1 MRLPAIFLLTP
12 LPSFYKVE
20 RGWTRPARTGVSLHS
35 KSHPLIST
43 QNFSNISVC
52 GDTDRGDRV
61 SMVREDTNHGEGW
74 DLGSTQ
80 KVMCGH
86 RPGIEVESPKRDGDM
101 CRADLQ
107 RIARLSCDGKSVVAK
122 GRQIFTQN
130 HFTGTM
136 IISVLLLASS
146 CDLIRMKNADAG
158 GDNSRRA
165 VARVEQSYLYLD
177 ELKGIVPSDASK
189 EDSATRISSYVNSW
203 IRKQLL
209 LNEAAKNID
218 INEAE
223 VERKVL
229 DYRYSLI
236 GYEFQ
241 NFYIQKNL
249 NDSVSW
255 DEIEMYYKSHQDN
268 FILKQNI
275 VQGTY
280 IKVPKTAP
288 RINRVKELMFSAKPK
303 DAEELKSYCLRFS
316 AAYQLPDSTW
326 IEFDKLA
333 ANSPLAEIPNK
344 IQFLRNYSFYETN
357 DANFL
362 YFLKLDAYKIS
373 DNVSPLE
380 FVQED
385 IKNIILNKRKV
396 ELAKKLEDEVY
407 ENAAKRKDFEVF
419 NP

>member
-1 MRLPAIFLLTP
+1 LITQAI
-12 LPSFYKVE
+12 Y
-20 RGWTRPARTGVSLHS
+20 RR
-35 KSHPLIST
+35 
-43 QNFSNISVC
+43 
-52 GDTDRGDRV
+52 
-61 SMVREDTNHGEGW
+61 
-74 DLGSTQ
+74 
-80 KVMCGH
+80 H
-86 RPGIEVESPKRDGDM
+86 RPGIEVESPKRVGIV
-101 CRADLQ
+101 CRPDLQ
-107 RIARLSCDGKSVVAK
+107 RLPAGQAGIARCPDGIVRA
-122 GRQIFTQN
+122 GRQKFSFQNVVINSLIVGLILLFT
-130 HFTGTM
+130 
-136 IISVLLLASS
+136 S
-146 CDLIRMKNADAG
+146 CDLIRMKKNTANTD
-158 GDNSRRA
+158 DSRKA
-165 VARVEQSYLYLD
+165 LARVEQAYLYAD

-249 NDSVSW
+249 NDTISW
-255 DEIEMYYKSHQDN
+255 AEIEAYYKSHLDN

-288 RINRVKELMFSAKPK
+288 RIQRVKELMFSRKPK
-303 DAEELKSYCLRFS
+303 DVTELKSYCLSFS
-316 AAYQLPDSTW
+316 AAYQLPDSSW

-344 IQFLRNYSFYETN
+344 IQFLRSYSYYETN
-357 DANFL
+357 DQNFL

-380 FVQED
+380 FVEED

-407 ENAAKRKDFEVF
+407 ENAVKRKDFEVF

>member
-1 MRLPAIFLLTP
+1 MRITSAFLLTP
-12 LPSFYKVE
+12 LPPLYKVE
-20 RGWTRPARTGVSLHS
+20 RGWIREARTGVSLHG
-35 KSHPLIST
+35 KDQPTKHIDT
-43 QNFSNISVC
+43 NILV
-52 GDTDRGDRV
+52 
-61 SMVREDTNHGEGW
+61 VREDTNQGGNLN
-74 DLGSTQ
+74 LGSTQ

-86 RPGIEVESPKRDGDM
+86 RPGMVAESPKCVGFVRGRT
-101 CRADLQ
+101 CSGQPNGA
-107 RIARLSCDGKSVVAK
+107 SP
-122 GRQIFTQN
+122 GRQFFSTQN
-130 HFTGTM
+130 YFTHSL
-136 IISVLLLASS
+136 IVCVILLASS
-146 CDLIRMKNADAG
+146 CDLIRMKKGDGG

-165 VARVEQSYLYLD
+165 VARVEQSFLYLD

-255 DEIEMYYKSHQDN
+255 DEIETYYKSHQDN

-288 RINRVKELMFSAKPK
+288 RIQRVKELMFSKKEK
-303 DAEELKSYCLRFS
+303 DVTELKSYCLRFS
-316 AAYQLPDSTW
+316 AAYQLPDSSW

-344 IQFLRNYSFYETN
+344 IQFLRNYSYYETN
-357 DANFL
+357 DVNFL

>member
-1 MRLPAIFLLTP
+1 MNVNNS
-12 LPSFYKVE
+12 SF
-20 RGWTRPARTGVSLHS
+20 
-35 KSHPLIST
+35 
-43 QNFSNISVC
+43 FSIC
-52 GDTDRGDRV
+52 
-61 SMVREDTNHGEGW
+61 EPI
-74 DLGSTQ
+74 
-80 KVMCGH
+80 C
-86 RPGIEVESPKRDGDM
+86 
-101 CRADLQ
+101 LQ
-107 RIARLSCDGKSVVAK
+107 RCLA
-122 GRQIFTQN
+122 GRVQVFFIT
-130 HFTGTM
+130 
-136 IISVLLLASS
+136 VLLMSS
-146 CDLIRMKNADAG
+146 CDLIRMKKDNGDEGNARKAL
-158 GDNSRRA
+158 
-165 VARVEQSYLYLD
+165 ARVNESYLYLD
-177 ELKGIVPSDASK
+177 ELNGIVPLKTNK
-189 EDSATRISSYVNSW
+189 EDSAARIASYVNSW

-249 NDSVSW
+249 NDTVSW
-255 DEIEMYYKSHQDN
+255 NEIETYYKAHLDN

-275 VQGTY
+275 VMGTY

-288 RINRVKELMFSAKPK
+288 RINRIKELMYSVKPK
-303 DAEELKSYCLRFS
+303 DMAELKSYCLSFS

-333 ANSPLAEIPNK
+333 ANSPMAEIPNK
-344 IQFLRNYSFYETN
+344 IQFLRSYNFYETN

-362 YFLKLDAYKIS
+362 YFLKVDNYKIS
-373 DNVSPLE
+373 DNVSPID

-407 ENAAKRKDFEVF
+407 ENGAKRNDFEVF